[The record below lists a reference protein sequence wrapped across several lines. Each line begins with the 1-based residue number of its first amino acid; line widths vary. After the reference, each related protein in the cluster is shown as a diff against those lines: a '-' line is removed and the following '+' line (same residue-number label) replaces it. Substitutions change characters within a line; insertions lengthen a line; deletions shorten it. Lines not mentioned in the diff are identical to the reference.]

1 MNLPAQEP
9 WTCPNCHVEIPTPFC
24 PACGERPLRP
34 LDLTLRSLLAKLV
47 HVLTS
52 IDGRLLRTLGVLL
65 RHPGQLTEAFVAGR
79 RKPYIAPFQLFLL
92 ANVLFFAIQSL
103 TGMNV
108 FGAKLDSQLHQQDWS
123 AFAQSLVEERLAA
136 SGTTLAAYAQVFDRA
151 VVVNAKSLII
161 LMAMP
166 FAAVCALAFFGS
178 RKPFIAH
185 VAFSLHL
192 YTLLLLLFSVAILG
206 VEVTQ
211 KLGGPGLE
219 VPRVDN
225 LISICLLAAFA
236 AYLYVAAGRYF
247 GARGVPRALKVAAL
261 TLCAGALVLGYRF
274 ALFLIT
280 LYATT

>member
-1 MNLPAQEP
+1 M
-9 WTCPNCHVEIPTPFC
+9 TPFC
-24 PACGERPLRP
+24 ATCGERPIRP
-34 LDLTLRSLLAKLV
+34 IDLTLRSLLGKLL

-52 IDGRLLRTLGVLL
+52 IDGRLLRTLGQLL
-65 RHPGQLTEAFVAGR
+65 RHPGDLTEAFLHGQ

-92 ANVLFFAIQSL
+92 ANILFFAMQSL
-103 TGMNV
+103 TGMNI
-108 FGAKLDSQLHQQDWS
+108 FGANLDSQLHLQDWS
-123 AFAQSLVEERLAA
+123 VLAQSLVERRVPGGEA
-136 SGTTLAAYAQVFDRA
+136 GIAAYAPVFDRA

-166 FAAVCALAFFGS
+166 FAALCALAFFGS

-185 VAFSLHL
+185 VVFSLHL

-206 VEVTQ
+206 VATIRMF
-211 KLGGPGLE
+211 GGPGLD

-225 LISICLLAAFA
+225 LISILLLAGFA
-236 AYLYVAAGRYF
+236 GYLHIAAGRYF
-247 GARGVPRALKVAAL
+247 GARGASRAIKVAVL

-274 ALFLIT
+274 VLFLIT